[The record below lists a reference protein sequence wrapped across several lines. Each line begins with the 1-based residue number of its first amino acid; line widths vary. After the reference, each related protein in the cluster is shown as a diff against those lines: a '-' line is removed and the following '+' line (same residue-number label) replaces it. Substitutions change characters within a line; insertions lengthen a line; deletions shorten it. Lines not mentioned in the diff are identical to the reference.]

1 MFILSKPKLSNR
13 MQNDTKWSILH
24 RVVFY
29 FCFLFFCLNIFPFPI
44 NALPFFDFFYNLLD
58 EIIWN
63 PIIQFFGRTFFD
75 IKEITSRPNGSG
87 DTTWNWV
94 QQFSIL
100 CFSLIGS
107 IIWFFVAKTRNNH
120 AKLSYWFIVLLRYY
134 LGYTM
139 LLYGVAKVFPLQFGT
154 ITTYRL
160 YERLGEMSPMGLL
173 WTFMAY
179 SEGYQFFGGL
189 AEIIA
194 GSLLFFRRTTTL
206 GALLSIGVLA
216 NIFALNIFYDIP
228 VKIYSFWLMLIGV
241 YLACDDFKRLW
252 NFFVMNKPTQAKDI
266 SDFSQKKW
274 FKKSTISLKILFLV
288 GTFGPMFYDEWQNSK
303 YKDAPKTAIYG
314 PYKVDKFER
323 NSISSESDT
332 LRWQEV
338 FIDRRGTYDMASV
351 SNESGLRKRLNFRID
366 KKNKILFLTDYTAD
380 SSDTTK
386 YAFPYLQADSSS
398 LFLKGKFKNDS
409 VKVSMKK
416 MNRKDF
422 LLNSRGFHW
431 INEFPFNK

>member
-1 MFILSKPKLSNR
+1 MQSNI
-13 MQNDTKWSILH
+13 KWSSSHKII
-24 RVVFY
+24 FY
-29 FCFLFFCLNIFPFPI
+29 FCFLFFGLNIFPFPLTF
-44 NALPFFDFFYNLLD
+44 LPFFNFIYNLLD
-58 EIIWN
+58 EWFWN
-63 PIIQFFGRTFFD
+63 PIIQFFGRTIFD

-94 QQFSIL
+94 QQFAIL
-100 CFSLIGS
+100 IISFLGS
-107 IIWFFVAKTRNNH
+107 IIWFIVSKNRNNH
-120 AKLSYWFIVLLRYY
+120 AKLSYWFLVLLRYY

-139 LLYGVAKVFPLQFGT
+139 VIYGVVKVFPTQFGNL
-154 ITTYRL
+154 TTYRL

-179 SEGYQFFGGL
+179 SEGYQFFGGMC
-189 AEIIA
+189 EIIA

-206 GALLSIGVLA
+206 GALISIGVLA
-216 NIFALNIFYDIP
+216 NIFALNVFYDVP
-228 VKIYSFWLMLIGV
+228 VKIYSFWLMLIGI
-241 YLACDDFKRLW
+241 YLASDDFKRIW

-266 SDFSQKKW
+266 SAFSEKKW
-274 FKKSTISLKILFLV
+274 FKISTISLKVLILA
-288 GTFGPMFYDEWQNSK
+288 GTFGAMFYDEWQKSK
-303 YKDAPKTAIYG
+303 YIDAPKTAIYG
-314 PYKVDKFER
+314 PYKVEKFER
-323 NSISSESDT
+323 NNINSESDT

-338 FIDRRGTYDMASV
+338 FIDRRGTYDMVSV
-351 SNESGLRKRLNFRID
+351 SNESGLRKRLNFRND

-380 SSDTTK
+380 PTDTTK
-386 YAFPYLQADSSS
+386 YAFTYIQPDSSS
-398 LFLKGKFKNDS
+398 LFLKGKFKKDS